1 MHIKL
6 AESVRSSSAVSLGT
20 TSSDPQGDD
29 DLQKVIGYLRRSK
42 EIVSSY
48 LLALL
53 EHVYFLIKYL
63 INASFSRQK
72 QRSLC

>member
-6 AESVRSSSAVSLGT
+6 AESVRSSSVVSLGT

-42 EIVSSY
+42 EIVS
-48 LLALL
+48 
-53 EHVYFLIKYL
+53 FLSAGTAGTCL
-63 INASFSRQK
+63 FFE
-72 QRSLC
+72 